1 MPDKHDQKKRNPWLT
16 FIKQKSQDLSAQTS
30 NHSVS
35 ISLCPNHSC
44 SSKKGFVYMTNN
56 ELSYL
61 IDLGKRLIV
70 HVLWIGAELID
81 IYNEISFIVY
91 LWSNFLVLK
100 RV

>member
-1 MPDKHDQKKRNPWLT
+1 
-16 FIKQKSQDLSAQTS
+16 
-30 NHSVS
+30 
-35 ISLCPNHSC
+35 
-44 SSKKGFVYMTNN
+44 MTNN